1 MTLRRLMYPIA
12 VFGVVLATAC
22 GGTGTSNASSPP
34 PTPSP
39 TPVPVVKATTAMV
52 AGKSMTI
59 LVDASKGM
67 TLYWFTPDKAGQPTC
82 TAGCLAVW
90 PPLEMSDTT
99 TKPTGDSGV
108 TGKLATVT
116 DPNGKAQVTYNGW
129 PLYFYAK
136 DKAAGDTTGQSV
148 GQKWFVVTPDLAPAG
163 A

>member
-1 MTLRRLMYPIA
+1 MTLCKFANSIA
-12 VFGVVLATAC
+12 ALGLLLVAAC
-22 GGTGTSNASSPP
+22 GGSGTSGASTPA

-39 TPVPVVKATTAMV
+39 TPIPVVKTTTAMV

-67 TLYWFTPDKAGQPTC
+67 TLYWFTPDKAGQVTC

-99 TKPTGDSGV
+99 TKPTGDSAV

-116 DPNGKAQVTYNGW
+116 NPNGKAQVTYNGW

-136 DKAAGDTTGQSV
+136 DKAAGDTTGQNV
-148 GQKWFVVTPDLAPAG
+148 GQKWFVVTPDLAPTTG
-163 A
+163 